1 MGADNSQG
9 SWGKMEDK
17 KSTDE
22 YVKGLQSPDVIWDF
36 FQNSEVIQGGGRE
49 EDSEVPMHT
58 TNDEDWSGN

>member
-1 MGADNSQG
+1 
-9 SWGKMEDK
+9 MEDK

-58 TNDEDWSGN
+58 TNDED